1 MRRNTSILA
10 GALAAAMLGAPAWA
24 ADPPPPPAGGSI
36 LAWTPDQQRYGYRN
50 MEKVTAVHVVPRGDK
65 VRELPLGET
74 QIDPKWTWKGAP
86 QTVPGYMAAMNTSG
100 VVVLKDGKIVLERYG
115 LDRKPNERWTSF
127 SVAKSVTA
135 TLVGAAIKDGKIKS
149 LDDNVADYIPELKG
163 GAYGGVTVRQLLTM
177 TSGVKWNEDY
187 TDLNSDVAK
196 AGVTSGEPGMNPIVS
211 YMRKLPRE
219 APPGSKFVYK
229 TGETDL
235 AGVLVS
241 NAVGKPLSQY
251 LSEKIWAPYGMEQD
265 AIWVD
270 DAAGHERGG
279 CCMSMTARDY
289 ARIGQFMLEGGKI
302 DGRDILPDGWV
313 ADATRAHL
321 SFPPGG
327 VETGYGYFWWIVP
340 DGYAAEGIFGQQIFV
355 YPAEKLVIAINSA
368 WPAASEDELWAA
380 QAAFAQAIRAAAK

>member
-1 MRRNTSILA
+1 MHASRLTLT
-10 GALAAAMLGAPAWA
+10 ALAAAFGLHGAALA

-36 LAWTPDQQRYGYRN
+36 LAWTPEQQRYGYRN
-50 MEKVTAVHVVPRGDK
+50 MEKVTPVEVVARGAK
-65 VRELPLGET
+65 VRELPLAAS
-74 QIDPKWTWKGAP
+74 QIDPKWTWNGQA
-86 QTVPGYMAAMNTSG
+86 QTVDSYMTAMNTSG
-100 VVVLKDGKIVLERYG
+100 VVVLKDGQIVLERYG
-115 LDRKPNERWTSF
+115 LDRKPDERWTSF

-149 LDDNVADYIPELKG
+149 LDDVVTNYIPQLKG
-163 GAYGGVTVRQLLTM
+163 GAYEGVTVRQLLTM
-177 TSGVKWNEDY
+177 TSGVKWKEDY

-196 AGVTSGEPGMNPIVS
+196 AGVTPGEPGMNPIVS

-219 APPGSKFVYK
+219 AEPGAKFVYK

-235 AGVLVS
+235 AGILVS
-241 NAVGKPLSQY
+241 NAVGKPLSTY

-265 AIWVD
+265 AIWVN

-289 ARIGQFMLEGGKI
+289 ARLGQFMLEGGKVN
-302 DGRDILPDGWV
+302 GQDILPEGWV
-313 ADATRAHL
+313 ADATKAHQ

-327 VETGYGYFWWIVP
+327 VETGYGYFWWIIP
-340 DGYAAEGIFGQQIFV
+340 GGYAAEGIFGQQIFV

-368 WPAASEDELWAA
+368 WPAATKDELWAA
-380 QAAFAQAIRAAAK
+380 QAAFAEAVRQAAR